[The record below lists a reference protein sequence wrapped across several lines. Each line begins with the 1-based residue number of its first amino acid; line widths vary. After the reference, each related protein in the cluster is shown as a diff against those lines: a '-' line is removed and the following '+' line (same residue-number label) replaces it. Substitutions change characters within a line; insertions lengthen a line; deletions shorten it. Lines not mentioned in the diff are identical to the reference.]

1 MFKNALVS
9 VSNKNGLVEFL
20 RPFVASGLRVVSTG
34 GTYKHLKENGI
45 PVVDVSEQTHFPEVM
60 DGRVKT
66 LHPMVHM
73 ALLARQDHPE
83 DTELLKKNGLE
94 PFDLVIVNLYP
105 FEEKKSAGLTGDE
118 LVEYID
124 IGGPSMLRAA
134 AKNHQ
139 RVAVV
144 CEPEDYQWI
153 ADKRELTLQDRR
165 KLAAK
170 VYAHTARYDALIA
183 QTLDP
188 DLASH
193 HMLAGNL
200 VQELRYGENPQQKA
214 WWFRNPCERGWHDA
228 KILHGKALSYNNL
241 LDLEAAAASLRSF
254 NEPCAVVVK
263 HNNPCG
269 VGLGDSADDIDM
281 AIDRALRADPMSAFG
296 GIVALNRELD
306 FAGAKFLSK
315 LFLECIVAPG
325 FSPEAM
331 PVLQAKKD
339 LRLLCWP
346 QLGKEMRTDSDANA
360 NANAEPKSAVSE
372 KSTVYEF
379 RSIAGGYL
387 IQTSDQVEEWQSSFK
402 IFGETPSNEIKKNLL
417 LAWRVCASL
426 KSNAIAIAVNSHT
439 VGLGMGQVNRVDA
452 VEQAIARMQVHHANL
467 LTDTN
472 REQIV
477 LASDAFFPFADSIEK
492 IAAAGIRWVIQPGGS
507 IKDDL
512 VIERAQQLKVN
523 LVLTGVRHFRH

>member
-20 RPFVASGLRVVSTG
+20 RPLVASGLRVVSTG

-45 PVVDVSEQTHFPEVM
+45 PVVDVSEQTQFPEVM

-83 DTELLKKNGLE
+83 DSELLKKNHLQ

-105 FEEKKSAGLTGDE
+105 FEEKKSAGLSGDE

-153 ADKRELTLQDRR
+153 AEKRELTLQDRR
-165 KLAAK
+165 KLAAR

-183 QTLDP
+183 QTLDAEV
-188 DLASH
+188 ASH

-241 LDLEAAAASLRSF
+241 LDLDAAAMALRSF
-254 NEPCAVVVK
+254 REPCAVVVK

-269 VGLGDSADDIDM
+269 VGLGDSNDDIDM

-315 LFLECIVAPG
+315 LFLECIVAPA
-325 FSPEAM
+325 FSAEALQ
-331 PVLQAKKD
+331 VLQAKKD
-339 LRLLCWP
+339 LRLLCWSR
-346 QLGKEMRTDSDANA
+346 LGLESS
-360 NANAEPKSAVSE
+360 AEVSRGS
-372 KSTVYEF
+372 KTMAYEY

-387 IQTSDQVEEWQSSFK
+387 MQTSDQVEDWQSSFK
-402 IFGETPSNEIKKNLL
+402 VYGESPSAALKKNLL

-426 KSNAIAIAVNSHT
+426 KSNAIAIAAHSHT

-452 VEQAIARMQVHHANL
+452 VEQAIGRMQVHHANL
-467 LTDTN
+467 LTDEN
-472 REQIV
+472 RQQLV

-492 IAAAGIRWVIQPGGS
+492 IAEAGIRWVIQPGGS
-507 IKDDL
+507 IKDEL

-523 LVLTGVRHFRH
+523 LIMTGVRHFRH